1 MAFFLSLVVLSV
13 ASSGLVSAE
22 AEAQYQKH
30 GYGKPS
36 YHAQHS
42 PSYKQDYHAPAY
54 KQEYPQPSYK
64 HDYPAPSHG
73 YEHKPSY
80 GYEHKP
86 SYGYEKPSYG
96 HDYHY
101 CDPKA
106 APKCAQN
113 STLNFCLDDAEY
125 PEYEIKNAIYA
136 DYHAA
141 KKYSDI
147 ADQSADDLVD
157 GLTKAEESAFD
168 YSFYTG
174 AFTFDKTHWIGPAGY
189 ICPSNVQYAR
199 PRRAQNTK
207 GEWRV
212 IVQDVAYYTQTQRME
227 TCLFAGAA
235 CRTLA
240 PCYKSQCLQKYVY
253 HRMLS
258 FDPCDPYK
266 GLFIDIYKLPS
277 ACSCHIPA

>member
-1 MAFFLSLVVLSV
+1 MALSLSILLVSV
-13 ASSGLVSAE
+13 ASSALVAAE
-22 AEAQYQKH
+22 AEAQYQKPAYG
-30 GYGKPS
+30 GYNKPAYPS
-36 YHAQHS
+36 Y
-42 PSYKQDYHAPAY
+42 PAPGY
-54 KQEYPQPSYK
+54 KQEYP
-64 HDYPAPSHG
+64 A
-73 YEHKPSY
+73 PSY
-80 GYEHKP
+80 GYEPKP
-86 SYGYEKPSYG
+86 AYGYEKPAYGYEKPSYG
-96 HDYHY
+96 YDYKY

-106 APKCAQN
+106 APKCAEN
-113 STLNFCLDDAEY
+113 STLSYCLTDAEY

-157 GLTKAEESAFD
+157 GLTKAEEDAFD

-174 AFTFDKTHWIGPAGY
+174 AFTFDKTHWVGPAGY

-212 IVQDVAYYTQTQRME
+212 IVQDVAYYTQTQRIE

-240 PCYKSQCLQKYVY
+240 PCYKSQCLQKHVY
-253 HRMLS
+253 HRML
-258 FDPCDPYK
+258 
-266 GLFIDIYKLPS
+266 
-277 ACSCHIPA
+277 